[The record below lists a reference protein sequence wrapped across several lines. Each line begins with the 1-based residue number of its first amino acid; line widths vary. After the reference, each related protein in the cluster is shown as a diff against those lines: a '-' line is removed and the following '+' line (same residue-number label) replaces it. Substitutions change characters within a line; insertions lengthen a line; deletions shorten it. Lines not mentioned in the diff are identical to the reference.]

1 MKLIISFRELRRI
14 KLNNSIENAAPIL
27 IVLIITSFTVA
38 GNLLLKLGMSES
50 SETSVWPMTL
60 INKYSV
66 LGLISFGLAF
76 VGYATV
82 LQKIPLNLAQAMF
95 SFQFIAVII
104 SSSLILG
111 EPIGAVRWLGMAIIL
126 VGILIVSFAS
136 TIEP

>member
-1 MKLIISFRELRRI
+1 M
-14 KLNNSIENAAPIL
+14 NNSIENAAPIL